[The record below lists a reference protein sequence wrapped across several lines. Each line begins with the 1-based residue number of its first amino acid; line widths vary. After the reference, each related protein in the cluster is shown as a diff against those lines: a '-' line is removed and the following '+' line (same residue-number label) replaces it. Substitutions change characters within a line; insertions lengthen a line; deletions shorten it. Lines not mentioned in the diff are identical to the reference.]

1 MISSKLANFEELKYI
16 CVMLIDD
23 KSFIKRHYQ
32 DLSRQIWRNRALILL
47 GPRRAG
53 KTTLLTNYLK
63 TLPEGSYF
71 LGDGGEFSLQ
81 EIFSSRSLTKMRQS
95 LPAGVK
101 TLALDEA
108 QQIPHIGESIKL
120 LVDHESDLQIILTG
134 SASFALAGQIGEP
147 LVGRQITLSI
157 LPVAQMELAQNLT
170 PIALRER
177 LPDFLVYGAYPEVLT
192 TPDLSGKKRILQELV
207 NSYLL
212 KDILEFERV
221 KNSRVI
227 FRLLQLL
234 AFQVSGQVSLREL
247 SNNLDLDYKTVDRY
261 LDLLEK
267 CFIVKRLGGFSR
279 NLRKEIHKKAKYF
292 FFDNG
297 VMNAVTA
304 NFNDLSLRADV
315 GQLWEN
321 WLMMERF
328 KRRML
333 LGEYANEYFWR
344 TWDGQEVDLVEERDG
359 KLYGFEF
366 KYQKKARPVAAWLEA
381 YPGQASW
388 TLVNRDNYL
397 DFLGVTADAKGDQ

>member
-1 MISSKLANFEELKYI
+1 
-16 CVMLIDD
+16 
-23 KSFIKRHYQ
+23 
-32 DLSRQIWRNRALILL
+32 
-47 GPRRAG
+47 
-53 KTTLLTNYLK
+53 
-63 TLPEGSYF
+63 
-71 LGDGGEFSLQ
+71 
-81 EIFSSRSLTKMRQS
+81 MRQA
-95 LPAGVK
+95 LPKGIT

-134 SASFALAGQIGEP
+134 SASFTLAGQVGEP

-157 LPVAQMELAQNLT
+157 LPVAQLELKKDLT
-170 PIALRER
+170 PLTLKEQ
-177 LPDFLVYGAYPEVLT
+177 LPGYLIYGAYPEVLT
-192 TPDLSGKKRILQELV
+192 ARDIPSKRLILQELV
-207 NSYLL
+207 NSFLL

-227 FRLLQLL
+227 FKLLQLL
-234 AFQVSGQVSLREL
+234 AFQVGGEVSLTEL
-247 SNNLDLDYKTVDRY
+247 GNNLGLNYKTVARY

-279 NLRKEIHKKAKYF
+279 NLRKEISKKEKYY

-297 VMNAVTA
+297 VMNVLTA

-321 WLMMERF
+321 WLMMERY
-328 KRRML
+328 KRRVL
-333 LGEYANEYFWR
+333 LGPYANEYFWR

-366 KYQKKARPVAAWLEA
+366 KYQKKTRPVASWLA
-381 YPGQASW
+381 TYPGQASW
-388 TLVNRDNYL
+388 ELINQENYL
-397 DFLGVTADAKGDQ
+397 DFLGAC

>member
-1 MISSKLANFEELKYI
+1 
-16 CVMLIDD
+16 MLND
-23 KSFIKRHYQ
+23 KFLIKRYYQ
-32 DLSRQIWRNRALILL
+32 DLSKQIWHNRVLVLL

-71 LGDGGEFSLQ
+71 FVDGGDFSLQ
-81 EIFSSRSLTKMRQS
+81 ETFSSRSLTKMRQA
-95 LPAGVK
+95 LPMGVK
-101 TLALDEA
+101 TLAIDEA
-108 QQIPHIGESIKL
+108 QYIPHIGESMKL
-120 LVDHESDLQIILTG
+120 LTDHESALQIILTG

-157 LPVAQMELAQNLT
+157 LPVAQLELAKDFT
-170 PIALRER
+170 PFALRER
-177 LPDFLVYGAYPEVLT
+177 LPNYLIYGAYPEVLT
-192 TPDLSGKKRILQELV
+192 TPDLSGKKLILQELV

-227 FRLLQLL
+227 LRLLQLL
-234 AFQVSGQVSLREL
+234 AFQVGGQVSLSEL
-247 SNNLDLDYKTVDRY
+247 GASLGLDYKTVERY

-279 NLRKEIHKKAKYF
+279 NLRKEITKKAKYY

-297 VMNAVTA
+297 VMNAITA

-321 WLMMERF
+321 WLIIERF
-328 KRRML
+328 KRRSL
-333 LGEYANEYFWR
+333 SGPYANEYFWR

-366 KYQKKARPVAAWLEA
+366 KYQKKARPVASWLA
-381 YPGQASW
+381 SYPEQASW
-388 TLVNRDNYL
+388 ELINQENYL
-397 DFLGVTADAKGDQ
+397 DFLDASLVEKAGLP